1 MKNLLLI
8 SVLILALAMPTALI
22 AQSKADKVV
31 GYYLTHNEKTGK
43 EESQIKIYKT
53 QNGKYSGEI
62 VWMDKSYYV
71 DGKPI
76 RDINNP
82 DEKLRSKELVGL
94 QMLKGFTYDARADE
108 WGEGHIYNP
117 MNGKSY
123 KSNMKLEGNQ
133 LKLRGYIGK
142 SWMGLGKTTT
152 WIRTESL
159 KK

>member
-1 MKNLLLI
+1 MLLI
-8 SVLILALAMPTALI
+8 SGLILALALPNAFS

-43 EESQIKIYKT
+43 EESQIRIYKT
-53 QNGKYSGEI
+53 QDGKYTGEI

-71 DGKPI
+71 EGKPI
-76 RDINNP
+76 MDINNP
-82 DEKLRSKELVGL
+82 DEKLRSKTLIGL
-94 QMLKGFTYDARADE
+94 QMLKDFTYDAKADE
-108 WGEGHIYNP
+108 WGEGSIYNP

-123 KSNMKLEGNQ
+123 KSNMKLEGNK

-142 SWMGLGKTTT
+142 AWMGLGKTTT
-152 WIRTESL
+152 WIRVESL

>member
-1 MKNLLLI
+1 MILI
-8 SVLILALAMPTALI
+8 SGLILALAMPTALM

-53 QNGKYSGEI
+53 KDDKYSGEI
-62 VWMDKSYYV
+62 VWMDKSYFV
-71 DGKPI
+71 DGKPMM
-76 RDINNP
+76 DVNNP
-82 DEKLRSKELVGL
+82 DEKKRSKGLIGL
-94 QMLKGFTYDARADE
+94 QMLNGFTYDAKADE
-108 WGEGHIYNP
+108 WSGGHIYNP

-152 WIRTESL
+152 WTRVNSQ
-159 KK
+159 KQ